1 MQFPTACGVG
11 VKRQITVQMAVL
23 VTTAAVVAGCSSTAP
38 PPELA
43 GTQVVSVPGSD
54 LLSVPHGGMKVQVF
68 NNRRLVGPHYT
79 LGIAWV
85 ATGQWIDAKSASDL
99 GIHQVRAPKGRDLV
113 VVAVAPEASTAAFK
127 PSAPPPAEVLVDG
140 KGTPLPGVPLPDS
153 GGQLYGTGKLILLSA
168 EPHALLQLRVTD
180 DGKAQMLDLR
190 TGATSGDGYWQ
201 RQSAVGWKGESPVVV
216 PDTSGTPGLA
226 AWGAGT
232 LSVSNP
238 GALSRPHRGDYAI
251 LNNYRGGWAAQ
262 GQAFLTV
269 PVPNLS
275 GTSDLLMMSGEPHQ
289 VRFDDAAAF
298 SFTPANGRTVP
309 ADSAIET
316 LPLSNIADFT
326 DVSTVVFH
334 VPDNT
339 TTGTLTFDLRKS
351 QLIDNNGKT
360 FSWTKPPQPFTLN
373 LAFTQ

>member
-1 MQFPTACGVG
+1 VG
-11 VKRQITVQMAVL
+11 VKTKVTVHMAVL
-23 VTTAAVVAGCSSTAP
+23 AATAALVAGCSSTAP

-43 GTQVVSVPGSD
+43 GTQVVSVPGSN
-54 LLSVPHGGMKVQVF
+54 LLSVPHGGMKLQEF
-68 NNRRLVGPHYT
+68 HNRLVGPHYT

-99 GIHQVRAPKGRDLV
+99 GIHPVRAPKGRDLI

-127 PSAPPPAEVLVDG
+127 PSTPPPAEVLVDG
-140 KGTPLPGVPLPDS
+140 AASPLPGVPLPDS
-153 GGQLYGTGKLILLSA
+153 GGQPYGTGKLILLSA
-168 EPHALLQLRVTD
+168 APHVSLQLRVTD
-180 DGKAQMLDLR
+180 AGKAQTLDLR
-190 TGATSGDGYWQ
+190 TGAASGDGYRQ
-201 RQSAVGWKGESPVVV
+201 RQSAVEWKGEVPVVV

-226 AWGAGT
+226 AWGVGT
-232 LSVSNP
+232 LSVTNP
-238 GALSRPHRGDYAI
+238 GATSRPHRGDYAI
-251 LNNYRGGWAAQ
+251 LNNYQGGWAPQ

-275 GTSDLLMMSGEPHQ
+275 GPTISMIAGEPKQ

-298 SFTPANGRTVP
+298 SFTPANGRAVP
-309 ADSAIET
+309 ADPAIET
-316 LPLSNIADFT
+316 LSLSVVANLT

-339 TTGTLTFDLRKS
+339 TAGTLTFDLRKS
-351 QLIDNNGKT
+351 QLVDDKGRT
-360 FSWTKPPQPFTLN
+360 FSWIKPPQPFTLP